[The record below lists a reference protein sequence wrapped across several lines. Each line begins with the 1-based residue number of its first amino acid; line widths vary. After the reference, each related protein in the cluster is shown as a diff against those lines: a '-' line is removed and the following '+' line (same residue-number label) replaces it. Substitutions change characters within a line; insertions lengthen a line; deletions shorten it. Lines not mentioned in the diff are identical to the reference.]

1 MEAQS
6 IYTTISLCLSHCPSI
21 PLPLSLYP
29 SVPLSLRLSLSLCV
43 CVCVCVRSSRWRPSV
58 SQSTPPSPSLIVSFS
73 NLSPSAVLSRS
84 SRQIHC
90 IPIRDPPFGKST
102 DKESRQMVTMS
113 SFGKPAFSWMC
124 TRSTPSCA
132 WTDSPP
138 VAVLTRR
145 EIPMILRLVVAASLT
160 RARMALMLLALMLLA
175 ACTAASSVR
184 FGDQLAAMVRAAD
197 DSSAGRA
204 LRQGSDYVSFSWDAK
219 GGAHTTVL
227 VNTVYSRVSELY

>member
-1 MEAQS
+1 MANR
-6 IYTTISLCLSHCPSI
+6 H
-21 PLPLSLYP
+21 
-29 SVPLSLRLSLSLCV
+29 VPL
-43 CVCVCVRSSRWRPSV
+43 
-58 SQSTPPSPSLIVSFS
+58 
-73 NLSPSAVLSRS
+73 
-84 SRQIHC
+84 
-90 IPIRDPPFGKST
+90 
-102 DKESRQMVTMS
+102 
-113 SFGKPAFSWMC
+113 
-124 TRSTPSCA
+124 PSCA

-138 VAVLTRR
+138 VAVLR

-160 RARMALMLLALMLLA
+160 CARMALMLLALMLLA